1 MKSTYGFGTALLAF
15 ASCLVIDCV
24 GSPVAPSEP
33 PARVSVGEPSS
44 TATPETRPVFSNCR
58 LGSFRFAS
66 AGHDENTT
74 GGPRHSG
81 TAEPSCA
88 INADCI
94 AQQGKTAPGDG
105 TVVMECE
112 RGECSCRLEAL
123 APPQRIVEF
132 SFVARCTTPKVM
144 QQLIKDHCLVGMDV
158 RTSSH

>member
-1 MKSTYGFGTALLAF
+1 VKFHNSVRTALLAF
-15 ASCLVIDCV
+15 ASCLVIDCG

-33 PARVSVGEPSS
+33 PARASVGEPSS
-44 TATPETRPVFSNCR
+44 PSTPETRPVFSNCR

-74 GGPRHSG
+74 GGSRRSG
-81 TAEPSCA
+81 TSEPSCA

-94 AQQGKTAPGDG
+94 AQQGKTTPGDG

-123 APPQRIVEF
+123 VPPNAVVEF
-132 SFVARCTTPKVM
+132 HFAATCSSPDVM
-144 QQLIKDHCLVGMDV
+144 QQLMREHCLIGMDV
-158 RTSSH
+158 HTPSQ